1 MKRWLALLSVMIG
14 ITGLVMAAQNGAIL
28 QEFPA
33 PGNCPTG
40 LTWDGKNLW
49 LSDRKSDTIYA
60 LDSGTGQV
68 THTIPAPG
76 YWPLDLAFDGKHL
89 WNIDAED
96 KKIYQIEPKNGLII
110 RAIDAPTGQI
120 RGLTWDGQ
128 FLWLADEGEDKIL
141 RISPEDGTTIIS
153 FKSPAESPQG
163 LAYDGQ
169 YLWVSDRIKDEI
181 YAVTLDQGQ
190 VILTLPAPGKYAR
203 GLAWDGQKLWCVDY
217 QTDKLYALEVQS
229 ADFIRLSNFRRAKVE
244 LTHQFRNYGPGLI
257 KNFEVY
263 FAVPQNRTGQKI
275 LNPIQFAP
283 AQKTQ
288 RFDQWGQEIAHFH
301 YADVEPAQVVTT
313 VMTVE
318 VEIAEIRYDIR
329 PEKVG
334 KLEQIPKD
342 IRAQYLVD
350 DTKFQITHPVIQSA
364 VQEAIGTEKNPYW
377 IARKA
382 YHYLMGKMF
391 YELSG
396 GWNVAPTVLGR
407 GNGSCSEYS
416 FVYIAMCRAAG
427 LPARYVGSVVV
438 RGDDASTDDVF
449 HRWVEVYLPNY
460 GWIPVDPSG
469 GDQVWPETQAK
480 FFGHLDNRFLITTE
494 GGGGSEYL
502 GWNYNAFEAWSAE
515 PKCKIHIET
524 LAEWEPLPEADRIK

>member
-1 MKRWLALLSVMIG
+1 MRRWLVLIN
-14 ITGLVMAAQNGAIL
+14 IIIGLVSGSMAAPNGTIR
-28 QEFPA
+28 QKFPS
-33 PGNCPTG
+33 PGSCPTG
-40 LTWDGKNLW
+40 LTFAGKQLW

-76 YWPLDLAFDGKHL
+76 YWPLDLAFDGTYL
-89 WNIDAED
+89 WNVDAED
-96 KKIYQIEPKNGLII
+96 KKIYQIEPKTGLIL
-110 RAIDAPTGQI
+110 RAIEAPTSQI
-120 RGLTWDGQ
+120 RGLTWDGKN
-128 FLWLADEGEDKIL
+128 LWLADEGEDKIL
-141 RISPEDGTTIIS
+141 QISPEDGTTIIS
-153 FKSPAESPQG
+153 FKAPSESPQG
-163 LAYDGQ
+163 LAFDGR

-181 YAVTLDQGQ
+181 YAVTPDQGQ

-203 GLAWDGQKLWCVDY
+203 GLAWDGQQLWCVDY
-217 QTDKLYALEVQS
+217 QADSLYALEVQS
-229 ADFIRLSNFRRAKVE
+229 PEFIRLNKFRRAKVE

-263 FAVPQNRTGQKI
+263 FAVPQNRPGQKI
-275 LNPIQFAP
+275 LSPVQFSAT
-283 AQKTQ
+283 QKVQ
-288 RFDQWGQEIAHFH
+288 RYDQWGQEIAHFH
-301 YADVEPAQVVTT
+301 YADVAPAQVVSTC
-313 VMTVE
+313 MTVA

-334 KLEQIPKD
+334 PLEQIPQELKN
-342 IRAQYLVD
+342 RYLRD
-350 DTKFQITHPVIQSA
+350 DVKFQLKHPVIQAA
-364 VQEAIGTEKNPYW
+364 VQEAIGSEKNPYW

-382 YHYLMGKMF
+382 YQYLMEKMF

-396 GWNVAPTVLGR
+396 GWNIAPTVLSR

-460 GWIPVDPSG
+460 GWIPVDPSS
-469 GDQVWPETQAK
+469 GDQIWPEAQASY
-480 FFGHLDNRFLITTE
+480 FGHLANRFLITTE

-502 GWNYNAFEAWSAE
+502 GWNYNSFESWSAE
-515 PKCKIHIET
+515 PKCKIHIESV
-524 LAEWEPLPEADRIK
+524 AEWEPLPGPDGN